1 MEQVHRIVV
10 TARDGGSEP
19 RLATATVTVLVGDIP
34 DENPKFTQSK
44 YEASVPENHIDYVV
58 VQVQVVHLES
68 FYFRH
73 KIFNIDN
80 SRTIKLVIIYFRKIF
95 EISAAVEIKL
105 SRKFLNFS
113 KEHEMCKIF
122 LKIQVSF

>member
-44 YEASVPENHIDYVV
+44 YEASVPENHVDYVV

-73 KIFNIDN
+73 KTFNNLDN
-80 SRTIKLVIIYFRKIF
+80 SRTIELVIIYLEIFSKDQLLLKSNLAESRKI
-95 EISAAVEIKL
+95 
-105 SRKFLNFS
+105 LNF
-113 KEHEMCKIF
+113 KI
-122 LKIQVSF
+122 S